1 MVNVRK
7 RGKVYEYSFDVAK
20 IEGKRKRITKSGFK
34 TKVEAQEAGTGV
46 YEEYIR
52 TGVISKECQ
61 MSYYDYL
68 PKFMQGENEFYR
80 NIIETKSNIFKAYSK
95 LDAGNW
101 DEIST
106 DIQNATNLYSQLLTN
121 PNLDIN
127 KMDSI
132 NKSYIMLNELQNAA
146 SLQDA
151 SIFLIK
157 YKNLIEELNNI

>member
-34 TKVEAQEAGTGV
+34 TKVEAQEAGTVV

-68 PKFMQGENEFYR
+68 DFWYESTDEDKKNVSNVFDNLMKSETIN
-80 NIIETKSNIFKAYSK
+80 NIIKYE
-95 LDAGNW
+95 
-101 DEIST
+101 
-106 DIQNATNLYSQLLTN
+106 NAT
-121 PNLDIN
+121 
-127 KMDSI
+127 
-132 NKSYIMLNELQNAA
+132 
-146 SLQDA
+146 
-151 SIFLIK
+151 
-157 YKNLIEELNNI
+157 